1 MIFSPFERMVAFRYL
16 RARREEGFVSVIT
29 LISLASIVVGVATLI
44 IVMSVLN
51 GFRADI
57 MTQIFGLNGHLA
69 VRAADKGSDTLSGH
83 AAIADRLRRVTGVVR
98 VAPVVTGQAMVSA
111 HGISRG
117 ARVQGVSAEQL
128 RTRRVFADNIRAG
141 SLEGFKGR
149 RSVIVGARFARRFNV
164 RPGDSLRLVSPQR
177 DPETMGTLP
186 QVKTYRIAALFH
198 IGMVE
203 YDDGYVFM
211 PLEAAQSQF
220 GVGDGVSQL
229 EVFVADAALA
239 DGLIEPV
246 REAAGAPVRVVRWQD
261 VNAALFNALD
271 VERVIT
277 FIIVALIILVA
288 AFNIVSGLIMLVKDK
303 GRDIAILRT
312 MGATRGMVM
321 RIFLLSGGSIGF
333 VGTILGFALGILIA
347 ANVETIGEWL
357 KALPYYPQIAG
368 EMEFFAN
375 LPSRVDAMDVIG
387 VVAMA
392 FGLSFLATLYPAWRA
407 ARLEPVE
414 ALRYE

>member
-1 MIFSPFERMVAFRYL
+1 MIFSSFERMVAFRYL
-16 RARREEGFVSVIT
+16 RSRREEGFVSVIT

-51 GFRADI
+51 GFRDEITA
-57 MTQIFGLNGHLA
+57 QIFGLNGHLR
-69 VRAADKGSDTLSGH
+69 VQAAGQDSLEGYAGV
-83 AAIADRLRRVTGVVR
+83 ADRIGRLDRVVR
-98 VAPVVTGQAMVSA
+98 VAPVITGQAMVSA
-111 HGISRG
+111 RGISRG
-117 ARVQGVSAEQL
+117 AKVQGVAPDQL
-128 RTRRVFADNIRAG
+128 RSRRIFADNIRAG
-141 SLEGFKGR
+141 SLEDFKGR
-149 RSVIVGARFARRFNV
+149 RSVIVGARFARRFRV
-164 RPGDSLRLVSPQR
+164 QPGDTLRLVSPQR

-186 QVKTYRIAALFH
+186 QVKSYRIAALFH

-211 PLEAAQSQF
+211 PLDAARLQF
-220 GVGDGVSQL
+220 GLDKGVSHL
-229 EVFVADAALA
+229 EVFLDDVALVDQLQQ
-239 DGLIEPV
+239 PV
-246 REAAGAPVRVVRWQD
+246 KAAAGTSARVVRWQD

-312 MGATRGMVM
+312 MGATRGMVL
-321 RIFLLSGGSIGF
+321 RIFLLSGASIGAL
-333 VGTILGFALGILIA
+333 GTLLGFALGILIA
-347 ANVETIGEWL
+347 GNVETIGDWL

-368 EMEFFAN
+368 EIEFFAN
-375 LPSRVDAMDVIG
+375 LPSRVDAMDVFG